1 MVNLTEVIPS
11 FLNQTFFDKVIR
23 HAEKDANAK
32 VSDFDIQPAMKQGE
46 NFASAVFRASI
57 TYTSKFEKG
66 GKTISVILKTKPVL
80 GPEFAD
86 YAEVIEKAPFFQN
99 EMAMYG
105 KILPDI
111 QSLLLSAGDKDILS
125 PKWVVSLSVPL
136 CFSIA

>member
-1 MVNLTEVIPS
+1 MVNLTEVVPS
-11 FLNQTFFDKVIR
+11 FLDQAFFEKVIR

-32 VSDFDIQPAMKQGE
+32 VSNFDIQPAMKPGE

-57 TYTSKFEKG
+57 TYTSKFVKE

-80 GPEFAD
+80 GPENAA
-86 YAEVIEKAPFFQN
+86 YAEVIEKSPFFQN
-99 EMAMYG
+99 EMALYG

-125 PKWVVSLSVPL
+125 PKWVVLLSVL
-136 CFSIA
+136 LFFIA